1 MGLDVEYW
9 ILRLG
14 LIFTAWQY
22 IALRAD
28 INIGPRS
35 MAERHSVYSNTYLC
49 KSQKNRCNL
58 STCYKRVAGLE
69 IHCDSVSGLYAR
81 NPVTPA
87 RLALC
92 GIRYP
97 RLHRLHMWYPRCTKT
112 NHHPKFQTS
121 YFLKKLIPSHEPDNR
136 H

>member
-9 ILRLG
+9 ILRLD

-22 IALRAD
+22 VALRAD

-49 KSQKNRCNL
+49 KSQKNKCQ

-69 IHCDSVSGLYAR
+69 IHCDSVSGLFAR
-81 NPVTPA
+81 NPAITV
-87 RLALC
+87 RLALR
-92 GIRYP
+92 GIQSHQ
-97 RLHRLHMWYPRCTKT
+97 LHQLRIWCLLYTKT
-112 NHHPKFQTS
+112 NHHPRFQTYHS
-121 YFLKKLIPSHEPDNR
+121 LKKLIPSHEPDNR